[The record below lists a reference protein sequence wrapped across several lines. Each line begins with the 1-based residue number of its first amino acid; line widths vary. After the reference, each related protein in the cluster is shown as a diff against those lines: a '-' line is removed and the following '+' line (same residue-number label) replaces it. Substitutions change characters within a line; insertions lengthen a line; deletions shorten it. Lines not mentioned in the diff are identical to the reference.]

1 MFSWALFQ
9 KQYET
14 DATAVVVNEQRF
26 RFLIPKSIDRF
37 IDPVDPLRNFPLWSK
52 IWPASIVL
60 ADYLIHV
67 DVYPAKRFIEIGAGM
82 GLVSI
87 VATHLGHNF
96 TLTEYDAHALNFA
109 RANALINKCPAL
121 VIRKLDWY
129 KPDLQEVFDYI
140 VGSEVLYKEESIQ
153 PLLKLFQKLL
163 KPAGKIILAGEIR
176 KHDRAFYRAME
187 PFFNIKIQR
196 NVLRKEKKK
205 TRIYLTNMT
214 FK

>member
-1 MFSWALFQ
+1 MVVFQ
-9 KQYET
+9 KQYQT
-14 DATAVVVNEQRF
+14 DLTDVGVNQQRF
-26 RFLIPKSIDRF
+26 RFLVPKSIDRF

-52 IWPASIVL
+52 IWPASLVL
-60 ADYLIHV
+60 ADYLARLNVH
-67 DVYPAKRFIEIGAGM
+67 PAKRFLEIGAGM

-87 VATHLGHNF
+87 VARQLGHNF

-109 RANALINKCPAL
+109 RANALINKCPTL

-129 KPDLQEVFDYI
+129 KPDLQNMFDYI
-140 VGSEVLYKEESIQ
+140 VGSEVLYKEESFQ
-153 PLLKLFQKLL
+153 PLLKLFKKLL
-163 KPAGKIILAGEIR
+163 KPTGEVILVGEIR

-187 PFFNIKIQR
+187 PFFDLKIQR
-196 NVLRKEKKK
+196 KVLRTVNEK